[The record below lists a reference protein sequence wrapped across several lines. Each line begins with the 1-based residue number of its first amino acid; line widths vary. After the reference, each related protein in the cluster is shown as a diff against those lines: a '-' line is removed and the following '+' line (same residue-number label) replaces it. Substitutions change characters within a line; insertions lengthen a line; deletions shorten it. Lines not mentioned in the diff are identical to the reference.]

1 MQLYSYAQMLESVV
15 REKDEEINRL
25 LFLHRYH
32 YKIQEKK
39 DVMFTKLV
47 ENNRNITEQNKKEM
61 QELEK
66 KYQAAQSKKGGSIK
80 LFAQEVRNPVAVAL
94 LSTAKKGKQ
103 EFLLNRRQ
111 TMTMEDRGSPGS
123 LSKGKKRT
131 TMVGSSEVDEG

>member
-47 ENNRNITEQNKKEM
+47 ENNRTITERNKKEM
-61 QELEK
+61 LELEK
-66 KYQAAQSKKGGSIK
+66 RHSALQASKKTTSLK
-80 LFAQEVRNPVAVAL
+80 LISSEVRNPVAAAL
-94 LSTAKKGKQ
+94 LTTAKIHKP
-103 EFLLNRRQ
+103 EFLNRRQ
-111 TMTMEDRGSPGS
+111 TVIGEDRGSPVFKS
-123 LSKGKKRT
+123 SKKRN
-131 TMVGSSEVDEG
+131 TMNSPSEVHSA